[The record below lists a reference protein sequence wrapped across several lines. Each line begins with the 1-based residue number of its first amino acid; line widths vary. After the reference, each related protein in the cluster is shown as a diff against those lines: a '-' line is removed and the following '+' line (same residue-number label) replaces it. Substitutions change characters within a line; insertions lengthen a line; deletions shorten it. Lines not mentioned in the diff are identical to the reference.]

1 MNTVKYLG
9 ILLYEHSHWSKELAY
24 NRVKLN
30 HRIVIISKLRHN
42 TNLDTLKIL
51 YYSLFGWHL
60 QYRAQLWGQANK
72 KNQNK
77 IQVIQ
82 NQALRK
88 IRFKKLQLHKDLILL
103 KFWNIFHHK
112 KLPLY
117 ESNHT
122 KWKSCQIFFL
132 ESSLQLFQ
140 LLHGCFSGKWPVLT
154 RKYYIRQKT

>member
-1 MNTVKYLG
+1 MSTVKYLG
-9 ILLYEHSHWSKELAY
+9 ILLYEHPHWSKELTY
-24 NRVKLN
+24 IQVKLN

-42 TNLDTLKIL
+42 TNRDTLKIL

-60 QYRAQLWGQANK
+60 QYRVQLWGQANK

-88 IRFKKLQLHKDLILL
+88 IRFKKLQSHKDLILL
-103 KFWNIFHHK
+103 KFWNIFHHR

-117 ESNHT
+117 ESNQT
-122 KWKSCQIFFL
+122 KWKSCQTFFWNQVC
-132 ESSLQLFQ
+132 SYFSYDMAVSVGNGLFWQ
-140 LLHGCFSGKWPVLT
+140 ENIT
-154 RKYYIRQKT
+154 